1 MKTFREPCADNKTGG
16 GECRCTLSS
25 MSAPLRYV
33 LLICGWL
40 ALGLGMI
47 GIVLP
52 VLPTTPFVLLAAAC
66 FLRSSK
72 KLHTW
77 LVSSPRFGPHINN
90 YLAGRG
96 LRQRTKVVALVMLWA
111 SVLSSAHFFVSLL
124 AVDLAMVAVAAAV
137 SVYILRLPT
146 YAGAGPHRS
155 DATG

>member
-1 MKTFREPCADNKTGG
+1 
-16 GECRCTLSS
+16 
-25 MSAPLRYV
+25 MSTPVRYI
-33 LLICGWL
+33 LLVCGWL
-40 ALGLGMI
+40 ALGLGML
-47 GIVLP
+47 GIALP

-72 KLHTW
+72 RLHAW

-124 AVDLAMVAVAAAV
+124 VVDVLMIAIAAAV
-137 SVYILRLPT
+137 TVYILRLPT
-146 YAGAGPHRS
+146 YTGAQPRRS